1 MRISVVPVSPKK
13 VQVANGQLLFSD
25 QAVPDLQ
32 WWCQGHTFTSYMQV
46 LQLGGYDAILGYDW
60 LKLHSPM
67 TCYWDEHKVEF
78 CHQGKAIQLAG
89 VQSPPL
95 TLSAISATSLMKL
108 SKGNDLWAMAIVNFV
123 EQSTSSPLPELEAL
137 LEEFDDVFA
146 KPTTLPPSRVYDHT
160 IPLVPQAVPVNSKP
174 YRYSPGHKDEIER
187 QVKEL
192 LDAGLI
198 SHSSSPFA
206 SPVLLVQKKDGSWR
220 FCVDYRKLNDLT
232 IKNIFPLP
240 IIEEILDELVGSQ
253 YFTKLDMTAGY
264 HQIRMHPEN
273 ELKTAFKT
281 HHGHF
286 QFRVMPFG
294 LTNAPAT
301 FQCMMNEVLQP
312 YLRKF
317 VLVFLDDI
325 LIYSPSWESHLAHLR
340 LVLLQLRHH
349 KFFLKRSK
357 CSFAQD
363 QIDYLGHIISRAG
376 VATDPAKTEA
386 MLAWPTP
393 TTVTELR
400 GFLGLTGYYR
410 RFVPHYGIVA
420 KPLTNL
426 LKKQQFIWTTAADQ
440 AFQDLKH
447 LMAHTPVLALPN
459 FADPFV
465 VETDACATGVGAV
478 LMQHGRPIAFLSK
491 ALGPQHQQL
500 SIYEKE
506 FLALIMAVEKW
517 RSYL

>member
-1 MRISVVPVSPKK
+1 
-13 VQVANGQLLFSD
+13 
-25 QAVPDLQ
+25 
-32 WWCQGHTFTSYMQV
+32 
-46 LQLGGYDAILGYDW
+46 
-60 LKLHSPM
+60 
-67 TCYWDEHKVEF
+67 
-78 CHQGKAIQLAG
+78 
-89 VQSPPL
+89 
-95 TLSAISATSLMKL
+95 
-108 SKGNDLWAMAIVNFV
+108 
-123 EQSTSSPLPELEAL
+123 
-137 LEEFDDVFA
+137 
-146 KPTTLPPSRVYDHT
+146 
-160 IPLVPQAVPVNSKP
+160 
-174 YRYSPGHKDEIER
+174 
-187 QVKEL
+187 
-192 LDAGLI
+192 
-198 SHSSSPFA
+198 
-206 SPVLLVQKKDGSWR
+206 
-220 FCVDYRKLNDLT
+220 
-232 IKNIFPLP
+232 
-240 IIEEILDELVGSQ
+240 
-253 YFTKLDMTAGY
+253 
-264 HQIRMHPEN
+264 MHPED

-357 CSFAQD
+357 YSFAQD

-426 LKKQQFIWTTAADQ
+426 LKKQQFIWTTATDQ

-447 LMAHTPVLALPN
+447 LMAHTLVLALPN

-491 ALGPQHQQL
+491 AMGPQHQQL

-517 RSYL
+517 RSQELVLFDRTESPIRFTEKSYDSADGFAFQGGI

>member
-1 MRISVVPVSPKK
+1 
-13 VQVANGQLLFSD
+13 
-25 QAVPDLQ
+25 
-32 WWCQGHTFTSYMQV
+32 
-46 LQLGGYDAILGYDW
+46 
-60 LKLHSPM
+60 
-67 TCYWDEHKVEF
+67 
-78 CHQGKAIQLAG
+78 
-89 VQSPPL
+89 
-95 TLSAISATSLMKL
+95 
-108 SKGNDLWAMAIVNFV
+108 
-123 EQSTSSPLPELEAL
+123 
-137 LEEFDDVFA
+137 
-146 KPTTLPPSRVYDHT
+146 
-160 IPLVPQAVPVNSKP
+160 
-174 YRYSPGHKDEIER
+174 
-187 QVKEL
+187 
-192 LDAGLI
+192 
-198 SHSSSPFA
+198 
-206 SPVLLVQKKDGSWR
+206 
-220 FCVDYRKLNDLT
+220 
-232 IKNIFPLP
+232 
-240 IIEEILDELVGSQ
+240 
-253 YFTKLDMTAGY
+253 
-264 HQIRMHPEN
+264 
-273 ELKTAFKT
+273 
-281 HHGHF
+281 
-286 QFRVMPFG
+286 
-294 LTNAPAT
+294 
-301 FQCMMNEVLQP
+301 MMNEVLQP

-349 KFFLKRSK
+349 NFFLKRSK

-420 KPLTNL
+420 KPLTNI

-459 FADPFV
+459 FGDPFV

-517 RSYL
+517 RSYLQRQEFIIQTDYKSLSFLTE

>member
-1 MRISVVPVSPKK
+1 
-13 VQVANGQLLFSD
+13 
-25 QAVPDLQ
+25 
-32 WWCQGHTFTSYMQV
+32 
-46 LQLGGYDAILGYDW
+46 
-60 LKLHSPM
+60 
-67 TCYWDEHKVEF
+67 
-78 CHQGKAIQLAG
+78 
-89 VQSPPL
+89 
-95 TLSAISATSLMKL
+95 
-108 SKGNDLWAMAIVNFV
+108 
-123 EQSTSSPLPELEAL
+123 
-137 LEEFDDVFA
+137 
-146 KPTTLPPSRVYDHT
+146 
-160 IPLVPQAVPVNSKP
+160 
-174 YRYSPGHKDEIER
+174 
-187 QVKEL
+187 
-192 LDAGLI
+192 
-198 SHSSSPFA
+198 
-206 SPVLLVQKKDGSWR
+206 
-220 FCVDYRKLNDLT
+220 
-232 IKNIFPLP
+232 
-240 IIEEILDELVGSQ
+240 
-253 YFTKLDMTAGY
+253 
-264 HQIRMHPEN
+264 
-273 ELKTAFKT
+273 
-281 HHGHF
+281 
-286 QFRVMPFG
+286 MPFG

-340 LVLLQLRHH
+340 SVLLQLRHH

-376 VATDPAKTEA
+376 GATDPAKTEA

-426 LKKQQFIWTTAADQ
+426 LKKQQFIWTTATDQ

-447 LMAHTPVLALPN
+447 LMAHTLVLALPN

-491 ALGPQHQQL
+491 AMGPQHQQL

-517 RSYL
+517 RSQELVLFDRTESPIRFTEKSYDSADGFAFQGGI